1 MSLTST
7 DVVDTVYM
15 LESIW
20 IVESELL
27 LVSLLVIFPD
37 NVSVEVL
44 DLMIEA
50 VP

>member
-7 DVVDTVYM
+7 DVVDAVYM